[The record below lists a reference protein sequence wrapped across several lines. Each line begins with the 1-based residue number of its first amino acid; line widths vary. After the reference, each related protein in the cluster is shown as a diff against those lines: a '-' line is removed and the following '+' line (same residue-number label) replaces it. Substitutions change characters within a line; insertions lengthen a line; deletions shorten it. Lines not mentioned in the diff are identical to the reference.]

1 VSGIFISLAFLVGGF
16 GSVLIAGGVAGF
28 WVLKKW
34 GFGGIRGGLLMGMGN
49 VLVCLLVMGRGCCAG
64 MVLLVCE
71 FRTEYASAVTASSL
85 TSLYPSNP
93 CFPNAI

>member
-1 VSGIFISLAFLVGGF
+1 VSGIFISLAFLVGEF

-49 VLVCLLVMGRGCCAG
+49 VLVCFLVW
-64 MVLLVCE
+64 VV
-71 FRTEYASAVTASSL
+71 AVAQDGVVSV
-85 TSLYPSNP
+85 
-93 CFPNAI
+93 